1 MTRPI
6 RILDVKPKIPEN
18 LKALHDIAYNLWF
31 AWNHDA
37 ENLFLRI
44 RQDLWEDTRK
54 NPVEFLGRL
63 KQQELEDL
71 NRDEGFLA
79 HLERI
84 NQEFVRYVQAK
95 TDPQV
100 FGEGGTPFVV
110 AYFTAECGVADC
122 LPIYSGGLGI
132 LSGDHMK
139 SASDLNL
146 PIIGVSLAYQ
156 KGYFRQYLIQ
166 DGWQNELYPVNQ
178 FSSMPMT
185 LVRNGDG
192 SPLNIS
198 VDMKGTAVSVQA
210 WRVQIGRT
218 SLYLLDTNVA
228 GNPDWARDITAEL
241 YGGDHEMRLRQEI
254 ILGIGGVRML
264 RAVGLEPSVFHMNE
278 GHSAFAVFERIRD
291 LRETRG
297 LNFEEAVE
305 CVRATSVFTTHTPV
319 AAGIDTFHPDLMRT
333 YFETFAKS
341 LGITF
346 EVLMGFGKQDPR
358 DKGEEFC
365 MTVLALRLATWN
377 NGVSRLHGKIS
388 RRMWK
393 MIWPKT
399 PEIDLPIGYVTNG
412 VHIPSWISEEAAE
425 NYNRYLGPR
434 WIEDPDNVKIWERVD
449 SIPNSEVWR
458 THGRAKERL
467 VAFSRKRLKAQ
478 LANRGVP
485 NRDLE
490 FADEVLNADALTIG
504 YARRFAPYKRAHLII
519 HDIERLERI
528 LTRSDM
534 PVQIIFAGKAHPQD
548 TLGKELIKQIV
559 QICNRETIRRHM
571 VFLEDYDFEIARHMV
586 QGVDVW
592 LNTPRRPLEACGTSG
607 MKAVANGALHFSVLD
622 GWWDEGYDREVGW
635 AIGNGEEY
643 TDTEFQDHLESRALY
658 DVLEKDIIPLFYDRG
673 TDDIPRRWV
682 VMMKASMHKLCPVFN
697 THRMVEEYWER
708 YYIPAAERGQRLMAN
723 GGEDLKSLSEWR
735 KRIMYNWGNVAIRR
749 IQMQGP
755 DEIEL
760 GQTFHVEADIFLGE
774 LAPEDLIVEAYCGR
788 VDPSDQFLDR
798 FSFPMMPTG
807 GADDHVYHYQGD
819 VRFDETGHFGVNV
832 RVIPN
837 HPDPESRHSMGLVIW
852 GET

>member
-6 RILDVKPKIPEN
+6 KILDVKPRIPEN
-18 LKALHDIAYNLWF
+18 LRALQDISYNLWF
-31 AWNHDA
+31 VWNHDA

-44 RQDLWEDTRK
+44 RQDLWEEARK

-63 KQQELEDL
+63 EQKELEDL
-71 NRDEGFLA
+71 SRDEGFIA
-79 HLERI
+79 HLDRI
-84 NQEFVRYVQAK
+84 NQEFTRYITAK
-95 TDPQV
+95 PDPQV
-100 FGEGGTPFVV
+100 FGEGGAPFVV

-166 DGWQNELYPVNQ
+166 DGWQNESYPVNQ
-178 FSSMPMT
+178 FSSMPMK
-185 LVRNGDG
+185 LVRTGDNI
-192 SPLNIS
+192 PLKIS
-198 VDMKGTAVSVQA
+198 VDMKGEAVSVQA
-210 WRVQIGRT
+210 WRVDIGRT

-228 GNPDWARDITAEL
+228 GNPKWARDITAEL
-241 YGGDHEMRLRQEI
+241 YGGDHEMRLQQEI

-264 RAVGLEPSVFHMNE
+264 RAVGQEPSVFHMNE

-291 LRETRG
+291 LRETKG
-297 LNFEEAVE
+297 LSFDEAVE
-305 CVRATSVFTTHTPV
+305 CIRATSVFTTHTPV
-319 AAGIDTFHPDLMRT
+319 AAGIDTFHPDLMRA
-333 YFETFAKS
+333 YFDSFAKS

-346 EVLMGFGKQDPR
+346 EVLLGFGRKDPR
-358 DKGEEFC
+358 DRSEEFC
-365 MTVLALRLATWN
+365 MTVLALRLSTWN

-388 RRMWK
+388 RQMWK

-412 VHIPSWISEEAAE
+412 VHIPSWISEGAAE
-425 NYNRYLGPR
+425 NYDRYLGPR

-458 THGRAKERL
+458 THERAKERL

-485 NRDLE
+485 NRELE
-490 FADEVLNADALTIG
+490 FAEEVLDADALTIG

-519 HDIERLERI
+519 HNIERLERI
-528 LTRSDM
+528 LTHRDM

-548 TLGKELIKQIV
+548 TRGKELIKQIV
-559 QICNRETIRRHM
+559 QICNREGIRRHM

-622 GWWDEGYDREVGW
+622 GWWDEGYDREIGW

-643 TDTEFQDHLESRALY
+643 NDTEFQDHLESRALY

-673 TDDIPRRWV
+673 TDGIPRRWV
-682 VMMKASMHKLCPVFN
+682 AMMKASMHKLCPVFN

-708 YYIPAAERGQRLMAN
+708 YYVPAAKRGRRLMEN
-723 GGEDLKSLSEWR
+723 GGEDLKVLSEWR

-749 IQMQGP
+749 IQMQGL

-760 GQTFHVEADIFLGE
+760 GQSFHVEADIFLGE
-774 LAPEDLIVEAYCGR
+774 LSPDDIIVEAYCGR
-788 VDPSDQFLDR
+788 VDPSDQYLDR
-798 FSFPMMPTG
+798 FSSPMTPTG
-807 GADDHVYHYQGD
+807 GTDDHVYHYRGEVQ
-819 VRFDETGHFGVNV
+819 FDETGHFGVNV

-852 GET
+852 GEI